1 MSLSL
6 YLSLSVFVKCNAISL
21 LVYIYLLLCIRTK
34 FIYTGR
40 LSSWKLCLC
49 PCICL
54 CVCLCLCLCHLQMK
68 PGAVLFPTMYDM
80 LNPTLESWKY
90 WCFIDDRL
98 SDWRRRR
105 RRRRR
110 RRKAIVRSAPD
121 GSDNNEELKES
132 TKERNICQYQLKL
145 IWDPVSPVSVVHKFY
160 NSNESV
166 LYQSY
171 TSIVLVLYYSNI
183 SISSTRPMN
192 LSDDT
197 TFIST
202 RQNLW

>member
-1 MSLSL
+1 MKALSLSL

-21 LVYIYLLLCIRTK
+21 LVYIYLLLRIRTK

-90 WCFIDDRL
+90 WCFIDDRP
-98 SDWRRRR
+98 SVWWRRR
-105 RRRRR
+105 
-110 RRKAIVRSAPD
+110 K
-121 GSDNNEELKES
+121 NELSGRHPMGPTTMNVMQAGGVAELDHPPTTSKLES
-132 TKERNICQYQLKL
+132 FPTYHDI
-145 IWDPVSPVSVVHKFY
+145 
-160 NSNESV
+160 
-166 LYQSY
+166 
-171 TSIVLVLYYSNI
+171 
-183 SISSTRPMN
+183 
-192 LSDDT
+192 
-197 TFIST
+197 
-202 RQNLW
+202 

>member
-1 MSLSL
+1 MLRSRIGGDIEDGFECLCL
-6 YLSLSVFVKCNAISL
+6 CLFLCLCLCLCLCICLCLSLSNVMPYHYLSI
-21 LVYIYLLLCIRTK
+21 YIYLLLHIRTK

-80 LNPTLESWKY
+80 LKPTLESWKY

-105 RRRRR
+105 RR
-110 RRKAIVRSAPD
+110 KAIVRSAPD
-121 GSDNNEELKES
+121 GSDNDYLK
-132 TKERNICQYQLKL
+132 RCL
-145 IWDPVSPVSVVHKFY
+145 ILFQFHFKRHMWHS
-160 NSNESV
+160 
-166 LYQSY
+166 
-171 TSIVLVLYYSNI
+171 
-183 SISSTRPMN
+183 
-192 LSDDT
+192 
-197 TFIST
+197 
-202 RQNLW
+202 

>member
-1 MSLSL
+1 MHTGLEALSCWRKCGIESWLGALLCLCLFLSLSSYLSL

-21 LVYIYLLLCIRTK
+21 LVYIYLLLRIRTK

-110 RRKAIVRSAPD
+110 RKAIVRSAPD
-121 GSDNNEELKES
+121 GSDKYWSPFLVFLFLSWHHPDQIPGVSSPSELKNVW
-132 TKERNICQYQLKL
+132 KGL
-145 IWDPVSPVSVVHKFY
+145 
-160 NSNESV
+160 
-166 LYQSY
+166 
-171 TSIVLVLYYSNI
+171 
-183 SISSTRPMN
+183 
-192 LSDDT
+192 
-197 TFIST
+197 
-202 RQNLW
+202 